1 MSRALDLDRTYPSVV
16 PGVKIL
22 PQIDLMESGSAL
34 TSKVQGSGFQVWGLS
49 LIRAC
54 GLKGL
59 TIGALIVRIGFSGPI
74 TL

>member
-1 MSRALDLDRTYPSVV
+1 MSRTLDLDRTYPSVV

-59 TIGALIVRIGFSGPI
+59 TIGALIVRIGFSGPV